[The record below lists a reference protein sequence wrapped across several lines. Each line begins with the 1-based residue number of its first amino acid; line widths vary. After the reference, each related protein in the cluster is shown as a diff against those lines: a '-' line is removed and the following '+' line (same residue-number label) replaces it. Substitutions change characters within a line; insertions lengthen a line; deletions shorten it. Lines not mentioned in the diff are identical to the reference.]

1 VGRPPAPQADR
12 LLGETKGFGDIN
24 AGFALIRHQGNLSSL
39 DLAMGRSPLPDKVSQ
54 FVLVMIR

>member
-1 VGRPPAPQADR
+1 